1 MHVSRVRASAPE
13 PTLRMRVWTGALFF
27 VSYAF
32 YAQRI
37 KELNAQGS
45 YPERRRATTWFKS
58 TALGNKCAMI
68 TKKLR
73 FTTGLLASALLWGG
87 CSHAQTALSPIVG
100 SWEVNGSP
108 PSSDANSPQFTTLKF
123 KSDGSLIASY
133 VATNRT
139 LSHIGQ
145 SSPQT
150 KQEEDSYTVGEGS
163 TLHIVEGSRAL
174 DYTYDIRD
182 DKLLLTP
189 KDETNAVVYVRV
201 PKP

>member
-1 MHVSRVRASAPE
+1 
-13 PTLRMRVWTGALFF
+13 
-27 VSYAF
+27 
-32 YAQRI
+32 
-37 KELNAQGS
+37 
-45 YPERRRATTWFKS
+45 
-58 TALGNKCAMI
+58 MI
-68 TKKLR
+68 TKKFR
-73 FTTGLLASALLWGG
+73 FTTGLLASALLFGG

-108 PSSDANSPQFTTLKF
+108 PSSDANFPQFTTLKF

-133 VATNRT
+133 VATSGT

-145 SSPQT
+145 SAPQT

-174 DYTYDIRD
+174 DYAYDIRD

-189 KDETNAVVYVRV
+189 KDETNAVVFVRV
-201 PKP
+201 TKP